1 MMQDMP
7 HKMMLITPN
16 MTNQRYIFAA
26 ISLLSVGSVLV
37 ALISQHLFGMA
48 PCAWCVF
55 QRVIYLA
62 IGLVSGL
69 AAWQAPTRTIAARVY
84 AAMTVLLAMAGVASA
99 IYQKNVAAKMFS
111 CDQTLADR
119 WMTQSGLESAVPW
132 LFGIYAS
139 CMDAVVYLVGIEYAT
154 WSALLFGAIAL
165 LGIYLVIAPRPG
177 QG

>member
-1 MMQDMP
+1 ML
-7 HKMMLITPN
+7 HKMIMPISNMPN
-16 MTNQRYIFAA
+16 QKHLFAA
-26 ISLLSVGSVLV
+26 ISLLSVGSVLI
-37 ALISQHLFGMA
+37 ALMSQHLFGMA

-62 IGLVSGL
+62 IGVVSGL
-69 AAWQAPTRTIAARVY
+69 AAWQGSMRTIPARIY
-84 AAMTVLLAMAGVASA
+84 AATTSLLATAGIASA
-99 IYQKNVAAKMFS
+99 IYQQNVAAKMFS

-139 CMDAVVYLVGIEYAT
+139 CMDAVVYLMGIEYAT
-154 WSALLFGAIAL
+154 WSAMLFGAIAL
-165 LGIYLVIAPRPG
+165 LGLYLVIVPRPG